1 MIDKEKEVF
10 TAVATRLREKHPKI
24 YVVGTELTSTPPNF
38 PAVSIVQ
45 TDNAI
50 KTGHSTFDS
59 FENVVKEEYK
69 VEVYSNLEKGK
80 ETETKSITSDI
91 SDIFRELGYVRTF
104 CEPIANGDPTISR
117 RISRYVKNNV
127 I

>member
-80 ETETKSITSDI
+80 ETETKEITNDI
-91 SDIFRELGYVRTF
+91 SDIFRWFGFERTF
-104 CEPIANGDPTISR
+104 CEAVMNSDPTISR